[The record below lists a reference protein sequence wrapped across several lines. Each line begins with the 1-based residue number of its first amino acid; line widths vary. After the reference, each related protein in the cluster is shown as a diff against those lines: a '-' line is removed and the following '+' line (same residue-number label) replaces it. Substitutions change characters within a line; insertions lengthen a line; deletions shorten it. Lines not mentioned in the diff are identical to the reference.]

1 MKLMKAATI
10 LAGISLA
17 NIASAHPGH
26 SPADVAAQVAQ
37 PFAGVDHFVAFL
49 ALSSVLL
56 VAFRFVAKSR
66 AARTEKARK

>member
-1 MKLMKAATI
+1 MKLMKAVTI

-17 NIASAHPGH
+17 NNASAHPGH

-49 ALSSVLL
+49 GLSAVLL
-56 VAFRFVAKSR
+56 VAFRFIGKSR
-66 AARTEKARK
+66 AAKTEKARK